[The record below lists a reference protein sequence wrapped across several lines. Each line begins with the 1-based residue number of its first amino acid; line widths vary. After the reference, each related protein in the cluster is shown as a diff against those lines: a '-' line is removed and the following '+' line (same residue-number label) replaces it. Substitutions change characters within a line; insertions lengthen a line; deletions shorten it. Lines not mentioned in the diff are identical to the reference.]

1 MGSIKFNLNI
11 MCSETSASGAKK
23 TNIIATIGP
32 ATESEDSIINLYNSW
47 VNIIRFNFSH
57 ANYEN
62 AKLIKDRIDK
72 LNSEWKTN
80 LSTLLDTKWPEIRT
94 WDLSEK
100 ITFEKWDIIKMYVD
114 LSKFSDDRASLFC
127 DYPYLLEDLKIWDI
141 VEIDSGLLRVKVQD
155 KKNDY
160 IEFIAW
166 NRAVIGSRRHINL
179 PGQKLRLPGITEKDE
194 EDVIF
199 AIKNNFD
206 FIAQSFVRS
215 RENVLQL
222 REILDKNN
230 WAHIKIIS
238 KIENSEWVENLDEI
252 IEVSDGIMV
261 ARWDLGIEVPIET
274 LPTYQRQMVKKCL
287 ASWKFVIIATHLLES
302 MIENPFPT
310 RAEISDIFNSVM
322 QKADCVMLSGETA
335 MWKYAQEA
343 VVIMKN
349 VIEEAEKQI
358 VYKHYD
364 FSNNGLNQRNIEKK
378 LLIKSAMFMAE
389 ELEINAILIFT
400 KTWLLARL
408 AAAFRPNQDIY
419 AFTGNP
425 NTSKYMNILFWIR
438 PYLLENWTTN
448 QKDNVSNSINF
459 LLSKWKISKESKVI
473 AITDIQKDNKEIPA
487 LEIITVWDFF

>member
-1 MGSIKFNLNI
+1 M
-11 MCSETSASGAKK
+11 KK

-32 ATESEDSIINLYNSW
+32 ATESEDSIVNLYNSG

-62 AKLIKDRIDK
+62 AKLIKDRIEK
-72 LNSEWKTN
+72 LNLDGKTN
-80 LSTLLDTKWPEIRT
+80 LSTLLDTKGPEIRT
-94 WDLSEK
+94 GDLAQK
-100 ITFEKWDIIKMYVD
+100 ITFEKGDIIKMYVD
-114 LSKFSDDRASLFC
+114 LNKFSDDGSSLFC
-127 DYPYLLEDLKIWDI
+127 DYPYLLEDLKVGDI
-141 VEIDSGLLRVKVQD
+141 VEIDSGLLRVKVLD
-155 KKNDY
+155 KKEDY
-160 IEFIAW
+160 IEFIAG

-215 RENVLQL
+215 RENVLEL

-230 WAHIKIIS
+230 GAHIKIIS
-238 KIENSEWVENLDEI
+238 KIENSEGVENLDEI

-261 ARWDLGIEVPIET
+261 ARGDLGIEVPIET

-287 ASWKFVIIATHLLES
+287 NSGKFVIIATHLLES

-335 MWKYAQEA
+335 MGKYAQEA

-358 VYKHYD
+358 IYKHYD
-364 FSNNGLNQRNIEKK
+364 FSNNGLSQRNIEKK

-389 ELEINAILIFT
+389 ELDINAILIFT
-400 KTWLLARL
+400 KTGLLARL
-408 AAAFRPNQDIY
+408 AAAFRPNKDIY

-425 NTSKYMNILFWIR
+425 NTSKYMNILFGIR
-438 PYLLENWTTN
+438 PYLLGNWTTN
-448 QKDNVSNSINF
+448 QKDNVINSISF
-459 LLSKWKISKESKVI
+459 LLKNGKITKESKVI

-487 LEIITVWDFF
+487 LEIITVGDFF